1 MGEHVSRAS
10 VAAVRAH
17 VCHAHAVGVDYLFT
31 LLVNIHACVCL
42 LLSCDCARHAWM
54 RGKQQAATLVSIIN
68 QSTTLVFYHK
78 PICDTRFYHKPICYY
93 RSGRVASKG
102 RQQPTFKGKD
112 RRPTWL
118 LLLPSA
124 QGFFRQTSS
133 AGQLVSGP
141 AHADRAACQ

>member
-68 QSTTLVFYHK
+68 QSTTLVFIINQSATLVSIINQSVIIAAGESLQK
-78 PICDTRFYHKPICYY
+78 AANSRL
-93 RSGRVASKG
+93 SKVKTG
-102 RQQPTFKGKD
+102 DQP
-112 RRPTWL
+112 
-118 LLLPSA
+118 
-124 QGFFRQTSS
+124 GFFSCLQPKASS
-133 AGQLVSGP
+133 A
-141 AHADRAACQ
+141 R